1 LDNIFTK
8 KPLSFFGFT
17 LVELLVVIAIIGILI
32 AVLLPAVQAARE
44 ASRRMACSNNL
55 RQIGLAV
62 HNHIDSK
69 GTIPEGTDSTPYN
82 PTNPTNSGKRY
93 SGFVFLLPYMEQQAL
108 YDLIQ
113 NTITST
119 EAWSNPHR
127 GTVIKGF
134 LCPSDGYAEQPGTDN
149 CARGN
154 YALSA
159 GDYAIVSR
167 NNSIETTGF
176 YSRGAF
182 QPQRPLPLEALSD
195 GTSNTVLASERAS
208 YTTSRNYSSGTLY
221 TVLGGLVHSVSGVF
235 PNNNYNSCETT
246 GFNPQRCFNNHN
258 GKGQYPSGSQAVEQ
272 VSLWRGKTATRWIDG
287 GTPFVWFNTIL
298 PPNSPSCLSNDDDG
312 APILAPPT
320 SNHSNGCQVAFADGS
335 VSFITNSIN
344 WGNPNAL
351 CVRAGASPFGVW
363 GALGSRDG
371 DEAVSR
377 P

>member
-62 HNHIDSK
+62 HNHIDSN
-69 GTIPEGTDSTPYN
+69 GTIPQGTDAFPRST
-82 PTNPTNSGKRY
+82 TNQNTGQRY
-93 SGFVFLLPYMEQQAL
+93 SGLVFLLPYMEQQAL
-108 YDLIQ
+108 YEVMQ
-113 NTITST
+113 TTMPST
-119 EAWSNPHR
+119 NAWNHSQR
-127 GTVIKGF
+127 KTVIKNF
-134 LCPSDGYAEQPGTDN
+134 LCPSDGNAEQPGTGD

-167 NNSIETTGF
+167 ENSTETAGF

-182 QPQRPLPLEALSD
+182 QPQRSLPLESLSD
-195 GTSNTVLASERAS
+195 GTSNTAVASERAS
-208 YTTSRNYSSGTLY
+208 FTTVRFYSTVTY

-235 PNNNYNSCETT
+235 PNSNYNSCETT
-246 GFNPQRCFNNHN
+246 GFNPQRCFNNHD
-258 GKGQYPSGSQAVEQ
+258 GKGKYPSGSQAVEQ
-272 VSLWRGKTATRWIDG
+272 SNIGKTSSRWIDG

-298 PPNSPSCLSNDDDG
+298 PPNSPSCLASNDDG